1 MSGRTLLRYIPPAGP
16 ILSLTLIGL
25 VLLSALLYYR
35 AIKIQRF
42 LEPALAIS
50 QPRNEFAKNI
60 RLRFQKEFGEKAVP
74 GLKVRTSSILM
85 EKSVL
90 FAPDGSLKKSAE
102 ADLQK
107 LARIFLS
114 LMKDDH
120 TRADISLVLIISR
133 YPSGGEWL
141 ANAGERMKAQR
152 IIGFIQDALFHEE
165 PELAR
170 RYSTYFVA
178 SAQPTNP
185 HERMSELIE
194 LRIIPSE
201 LLHIEVLEKLE
212 KYAY

>member
-1 MSGRTLLRYIPPAGP
+1 MNGRSVWKYVPPAGP

-35 AIKIQRF
+35 AVKIQRF

-85 EKSVL
+85 DKSVL
-90 FAPDGSLKKSAE
+90 FTPDGSLKASAQIN
-102 ADLQK
+102 LQK
-107 LARIFLS
+107 VARIFVS

-120 TRADISLVLIISR
+120 ARAGINLVLITSR
-133 YPSGGEWL
+133 FPSGGEWMM
-141 ANAGERMKAQR
+141 NAAERMKAQR
-152 IIGFIQDALFHEE
+152 IVGFIQDALFHEE

-170 RYSTYFVA
+170 RYSTFFVTA
-178 SAQPTNP
+178 TQPTNP
-185 HERMSELIE
+185 HEGTGDVIE
-194 LRIIPSE
+194 FRIVPSE
-201 LLHIEVLEKLE
+201 FLHIEVLEKLE
-212 KYAY
+212 KYAD